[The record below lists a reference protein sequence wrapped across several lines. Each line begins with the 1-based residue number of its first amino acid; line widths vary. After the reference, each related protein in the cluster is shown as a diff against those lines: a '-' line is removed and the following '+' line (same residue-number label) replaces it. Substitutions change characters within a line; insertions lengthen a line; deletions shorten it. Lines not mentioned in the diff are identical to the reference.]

1 MRTAARWLA
10 VVVIVSLAAMTGT
23 VWAQEE
29 EQARTPQQVVS
40 DFSYAL
46 AAALRTSQI
55 DPNPLKEVVTAKS
68 REALSRWGD
77 QVIEPLGMYFII
89 PRLVAHEPVVDG
101 ETATVVALP
110 QPRALEVK
118 LVKEQGQWKVDLL
131 GTLAGLPEPFG
142 VTVEELEAQVAVL
155 PGPALLQPQSGEQSP
170 AADTGEA
177 EQTSHVVEIMLDNF
191 KEQVLEAKIPVLVE
205 FWAYGCPECDDLKPV
220 FDELARDY
228 AGTVRFGSVDTD
240 LNIPLTMAFQ
250 VVRLPCLVLFHSGEE
265 LARDIGYKNQQELKD
280 WLEQNLAAQD

>member
-1 MRTAARWLA
+1 MRTYTSKFLALVLCIFVAFGSAA
-10 VVVIVSLAAMTGT
+10 V
-23 VWAQEE
+23 AQEE
-29 EQARTPQQVVS
+29 EQAQTPQQLVS

-89 PRLVAHEPVVDG
+89 PRLVGHEPVVDG

-110 QPRALEVK
+110 QPRSLEVK

-155 PGPALLQPQSGEQSP
+155 PGPALLQPQSGEQPP

-205 FWAYGCPECDDLKPV
+205 FWAQDCDVCTDLKPV

-280 WLEQNLAAQD
+280 WIEQNLAAQD